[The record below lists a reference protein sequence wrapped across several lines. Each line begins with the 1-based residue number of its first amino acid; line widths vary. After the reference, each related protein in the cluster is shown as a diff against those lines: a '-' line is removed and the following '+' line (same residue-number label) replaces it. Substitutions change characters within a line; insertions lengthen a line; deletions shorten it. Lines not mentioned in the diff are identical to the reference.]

1 MSKNIAIVTGASS
14 GMGREFVRELDKEGL
29 DEIWAIGLGKEQ
41 LDKIVLESKTKV
53 VPFNLDLTEEE
64 SFVAIRNMLDSDKPN
79 VTWLCV
85 CAGFGKFGKWNE
97 ICINETTKMIDLN
110 CKAYVQTTQYVLP
123 YMTRGARIV
132 EIASVAGFQPIPYI
146 NVYAATKAFVISY
159 CRGLNDE
166 LKTDGI
172 SVTCVCPYWTK
183 TNFFVPAL
191 ATKAKREV
199 VSKYEVM
206 YDPVDVIAKAM
217 KDAKARKEMSVY
229 GSRARFNRF
238 MVKVLPHKCVKK
250 IWIKQQHLK
259 DKYN

>member
-29 DEIWAIGLGKEQ
+29 DEIWAIGLGKED
-41 LDKIVLESKTKV
+41 LDNIVKESKTKV
-53 VPFNLDLTEEE
+53 IPFNLDLTEEE

-85 CAGFGKFGKWNE
+85 CAGYGKFGRWDE

-123 YMTRGARIV
+123 YMTSGARIV
-132 EIASVAGFQPIPYI
+132 EIASVAAFMPIPYI
-146 NVYAATKAFVISY
+146 NVYAATKAFALSY
-159 CRGLNDE
+159 CRGLNQE
-166 LKTDGI
+166 LKSSGI
-172 SVTCVCPYWTK
+172 SVTCICPYWTK
-183 TNFFVPAL
+183 TKFFDTAL
-191 ATKAKREV
+191 KTKAKREV

-206 YDPVDVIAKAM
+206 YDPIEVVAKAM
-217 KDAKARKEMSVY
+217 KDAHKRKEISVY

-238 MVKVLPHKCVKK
+238 MLKVTPHKLAMK

-259 DKYN
+259 DKY